1 MPGCQLFV
9 RVGVCYYEVA
19 FNVIHTYPLGLV
31 PVLARAMGTYP
42 PSAAAALLGQCARHA
57 LAVRGGELCE
67 RHLHHALTAS
77 LNTVLIRI
85 YAQNVQIRGQFYD
98 SQTNTVCAAI
108 FGDRTRTMAV
118 FRPWQGGARRA
129 PRRRAPWAPLLGL
142 LGRPR
147 AGRRRHAHR
156 RGADRRDRRD
166 HHDHG
171 HGGGTAGAP
180 PHNGCVVSAWTS
192 TTPSAKSCGTTHA
205 ATWERKVMRAPP
217 GAGAAA

>member
-1 MPGCQLFV
+1 MRLLAKHFDKKWGFWGGAQFRRCQQVGLFWAADFDNSRGSVCDQMPGCQLFV

-98 SQTNTVCAAI
+98 SQTNTVCAA
-108 FGDRTRTMAV
+108 
-118 FRPWQGGARRA
+118 
-129 PRRRAPWAPLLGL
+129 
-142 LGRPR
+142 
-147 AGRRRHAHR
+147 
-156 RGADRRDRRD
+156 
-166 HHDHG
+166 
-171 HGGGTAGAP
+171 
-180 PHNGCVVSAWTS
+180 
-192 TTPSAKSCGTTHA
+192 
-205 ATWERKVMRAPP
+205 
-217 GAGAAA
+217 